1 MSSNDSVT
9 VKLVARK
16 AGVSVATVSRVL
28 NDRTSHLVREET
40 RQKVLR
46 TIEELG
52 YRPNPIA
59 RSLKTRSSRTIG
71 IIAPELTNDFFMELA
86 EVIEQELQDRGYSLL
101 IASSSNDSDIE
112 AQRLSLFAERRVDG
126 IILIPAG
133 KKTEQLRDFI
143 VAGPP
148 LILVDRY
155 VEGLPLEGVV
165 SDNITGA
172 WELTRRLIQRRCKHI
187 AFVGGT
193 LDLSPARDRFAGFQ
207 KALKEAGI
215 SQDPRL
221 YRLGGMEIQ
230 DGYKRMTELRKEGLC
245 FDGIFAVNLLV
256 HVGIQRQLLD
266 SPLSQPVP
274 IVAFDESPY
283 IPFFPHCIATAHQ
296 NVQEIAKVAVQRLLQ
311 RIEEKTD
318 LSQALFPKA
327 PSSPRDIR
335 EPPHISIPVQMKD
348 YTPYAKEVAL

>member
-28 NDRTSHLVREET
+28 NDRTNHLVREET

-46 TIEELG
+46 IIEELG

-59 RSLKTRSSRTIG
+59 RSLKTHSSRTIG

-86 EVIEQELQDRGYSLL
+86 EVIEQELQHRGYSLL

-133 KKTEQLRDFI
+133 KKTEHLRNF
-143 VAGPP
+143 VVNGPP

-155 VEGLPLEGVV
+155 VEDLILEGVI

-172 WELTRRLIQRRCKHI
+172 WELTRRLIQRGCKHI
-187 AFVGGT
+187 AFVGGNM
-193 LDLSPARDRFAGFQ
+193 DLSPARDRFMGFQ
-207 KALKEAGI
+207 KALKEGGI
-215 SQDPRL
+215 SQDHRL

-230 DGYKRMTELRKEGLC
+230 DGYNRITELRQEGIF

-266 SPLSQPVP
+266 FPLLEPVP

-296 NVQEIAKVAVQRLLQ
+296 NVQEIAKTAVQRLLQ
-311 RIEEKTD
+311 QIEGEKGPSQN
-318 LSQALFPKA
+318 LSQKPPQIQRGFL
-327 PSSPRDIR
+327 D
-335 EPPHISIPVQMKD
+335 PPHVFIPVQIKD
-348 YTPYAKEVAL
+348 YIC